1 MDAFYGVIYGAISL
15 YSQINEVFKMLSALF
30 SFLGGSVF
38 RMIWGEVSTWVTAKQ
53 DHQHEIEKM
62 RLQSDIDQKTHA
74 QNLESMRVQS
84 ELGLKEV
91 VVKSEQAINEIDAQ
105 GFYAAQSEAMKPT
118 GVKFVDC
125 WNGSIRPA
133 AATIALCLW
142 TLALHRNGWT
152 MIAWDMDLIASIFG
166 FFFADRSMAKRGK

>member
-1 MDAFYGVIYGAISL
+1 
-15 YSQINEVFKMLSALF
+15 MLSALF

-62 RLQSDIDQKTHA
+62 RLQSEIDQKTHA

-91 VVKSEQAINEIDAQ
+91 VVKAEQAISEIDAQ
-105 GFYAAQSEAMKPT
+105 GFYTATAEAMKPT
-118 GVKFVDC
+118 GVKFVDG

-133 AATIALCLW
+133 AATIAICLW
-142 TLALHRNGWT
+142 VLAMHGNGWV
-152 MIAWDMDLIASIFG
+152 MVAWDMDLIASIFG
-166 FFFADRSMAKRGK
+166 FFFADRSMVKRGK